1 MSKSKMPLLGW
12 RIELCMHC
20 AVWVVFWLIE
30 EYTALIQHGS
40 VNSYL
45 SDMLQIEK
53 FVWTSWTGSFLIGRR
68 IVHCNIELEK
78 LFKESIVLIIR
89 FYCSNFK
96 AYLIW

>member
-40 VNSYL
+40 VNSY
-45 SDMLQIEK
+45 QIRYK
-53 FVWTSWTGSFLIGRR
+53 LKNLFGPV
-68 IVHCNIELEK
+68 ELVVFWLVE
-78 LFKESIVLIIR
+78 E
-89 FYCSNFK
+89 
-96 AYLIW
+96 

>member
-30 EYTALIQHGS
+30 EYTVLIQHGS

-53 FVWTSWTGSFLIGRR
+53 LK
-68 IVHCNIELEK
+68 N
-78 LFKESIVLIIR
+78 LFGLVEQVVFWLVEE
-89 FYCSNFK
+89 
-96 AYLIW
+96 